1 MRHPAIIEEMRR
13 LVPDQEDLDAIAET
27 IRTTPSLEA
36 KFYSFMENF
45 EEEQSR
51 NRNAEFL
58 ELWCAE
64 SLNPCIAAWA
74 EPIIV
79 EITKDLP
86 AESTP
91 FRRAMEVSRQEVLSS
106 HGLSSHS
113 VASLDHLTRWLQMNE
128 ERTSKF
134 GEEDGDFDF
143 YELWEQMQE

>member
-1 MRHPAIIEEMRR
+1 MTHPAIIQEMHR
-13 LVPDQEDLDAIAET
+13 LVPGKENLDEIAEI
-27 IRTTPSLEA
+27 IRTTPSLEM
-36 KFYSFMENF
+36 KFYIFMENF
-45 EEEQSR
+45 EEEQSW

-64 SLNPCIAAWA
+64 SLQPCIAAWA

-79 EITKDLP
+79 EITKHLP
-86 AESTP
+86 EDSTP

-134 GEEDGDFDF
+134 GEEDSDFDF

>member
-1 MRHPAIIEEMRR
+1 MSHPAIIEEMRR
-13 LVPDQEDLDAIAET
+13 LVPDQEDLNAIAKT

-36 KFYSFMENF
+36 KFYSFMVDF
-45 EEEQSR
+45 KEEQSR
-51 NRNAEFL
+51 NRNAKFL
-58 ELWCAE
+58 EQWCDG
-64 SLNPCIAAWA
+64 SLIPCIAAWA

-79 EITKDLP
+79 KITEHLP
-86 AESTP
+86 EDSTP

-134 GEEDGDFDF
+134 GAEDDDFDF
-143 YELWEQMQE
+143 YELWQQLE